1 MQLLGDFARTSVDW
15 RNNRRKIPLASLL
28 PSPALQATTA
38 APCATCSLQRPP
50 RAHRLPSAVW
60 RPPPSAAHHCP
71 PSAVR
76 RPLPSA
82 VHRPPSA
89 AVRRHQASADC
100 RRPPPSA
107 DRRRPPSTV
116 RRRPPPSAVRRRAN
130 KMLWGT
136 NKNQLN
142 PLKSVGEIDTLIRKI
157 YPSVLSSAHTAH
169 DDLEPPWVAPL
180 TVSGKRLNA
189 GRRRENHYA
198 RNVPMQVQL
207 VLWVATLGP
216 TSGPTSWT
224 IDCAF
229 LR

>member
-1 MQLLGDFARTSVDW
+1 MSDLFPPTTPQ
-15 RNNRRKIPLASLL
+15 
-28 PSPALQATTA
+28 SP
-38 APCATCSLQRPP
+38 
-50 RAHRLPSAVW
+50 PSAVRRLASAAVR
-60 RPPPSAAHHCP
+60 RPPL
-71 PSAVR
+71 SAVR

-82 VHRPPSA
+82 VHRSPSA
-89 AVRRHQASADC
+89 AV

>member
-1 MQLLGDFARTSVDW
+1 VCDLF
-15 RNNRRKIPLASLL
+15 P
-28 PSPALQATTA
+28 PTT
-38 APCATCSLQRPP
+38 PQS
-50 RAHRLPSAVW
+50 
-60 RPPPSAAHHCP
+60 P

-76 RPLPSA
+76 RLASAAVRRPPLSA
-82 VHRPPSA
+82 VRRPPSA
-89 AVRRHQASADC
+89 AVRR
-100 RRPPPSA
+100 PPSA
-107 DRRRPPSTV
+107 V
-116 RRRPPPSAVRRRAN
+116 RRRPPPSGVRRPPPSAAVRRPPPSAVHRPPPSATIRRPPSSQQN
-130 KMLWGT
+130 VMGNQK
-136 NKNQLN
+136 KQLN

-157 YPSVLSSAHTAH
+157 YPSVMSTAHTTH

-198 RNVPMQVQL
+198 RNVPMKVQL